1 METQPP
7 EKQRAERRKCM
18 CWDNAP
24 NSFLWSDKHW
34 RCISV
39 IPLDL
44 QRTDKLRTQDSGP
57 TAQDHQHRPASTR
70 APTTQTSCERLL
82 FTKAA
87 ELYPHIRQ
95 NKGPRRDFRNSYQ
108 KVARRPISAYENG
121 AGFALPSREPQL
133 SMPGAHWITPVS
145 QHPVWIYLLAVT
157 AAHLH

>member
-1 METQPP
+1 M
-7 EKQRAERRKCM
+7 
-18 CWDNAP
+18 
-24 NSFLWSDKHW
+24 H
-34 RCISV
+34 ISN
-39 IPLDL
+39 PTGPA
-44 QRTDKLRTQDSGP
+44 RTDKLRTQESGP

-70 APTTQTSCERLL
+70 APTTQTSRERLL

-95 NKGPRRDFRNSYQ
+95 NKGPRRDFQNSYQ

-145 QHPVWIYLLAVT
+145 QHAV
-157 AAHLH
+157 